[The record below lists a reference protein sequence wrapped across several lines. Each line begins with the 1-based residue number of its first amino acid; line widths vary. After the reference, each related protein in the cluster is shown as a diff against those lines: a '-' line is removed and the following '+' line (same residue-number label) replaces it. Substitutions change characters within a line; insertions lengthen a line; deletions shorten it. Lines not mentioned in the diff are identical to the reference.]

1 MWQKYSSHKRMLFK
15 HDGVLEVAL
24 DDKGI
29 GRLYKYMEWGE
40 ANGLA
45 RNELQLLDKN
55 EVAIIEP
62 NVRCDS
68 ALYCSKDA
76 SVNYGEFTLAL
87 LEDIQRFGSSCS
99 WDTRSSGYHH
109 TVKGGI
115 R

>member
-1 MWQKYSSHKRMLFK
+1 MIRGLAASTR
-15 HDGVLEVAL
+15 
-24 DDKGI
+24 
-29 GRLYKYMEWGE
+29 YMEWGE

-87 LEDIQRFGSSCS
+87 LEDIQRFGCKLLLGTQGPA
-99 WDTRSSGYHH
+99 D
-109 TVKGGI
+109 I
-115 R
+115 IIQ

>member
-1 MWQKYSSHKRMLFK
+1 MLFK
-15 HDGVLEVAL
+15 RDEVLEVAL

-29 GRLYKYMEWGE
+29 GRLYNNMEWGE

-87 LEDIQRFGSSCS
+87 LEDIQRFGFHSHSR
-99 WDTRSSGYHH
+99 DTRSSGYNKIP
-109 TVKGGI
+109 VKGGI

>member
-1 MWQKYSSHKRMLFK
+1 
-15 HDGVLEVAL
+15 
-24 DDKGI
+24 
-29 GRLYKYMEWGE
+29 MEWGE

-87 LEDIQRFGSSCS
+87 LEDIQRFG
-99 WDTRSSGYHH
+99 
-109 TVKGGI
+109 
-115 R
+115 